1 MKTRSTLKLSATLAC
16 VAVLLL
22 AACGRKT
29 EDTSATLATVNGEK
43 ITQAQ
48 LDFATKQIVAARP
61 GASAPEAAQV
71 LQSLVE
77 QRLAVQKAE
86 KDKLDRNPGVL
97 QALEAARKDALARY
111 YVEQFAAKVA
121 KPTAD
126 EIKQYYDGH
135 PANFAQRNAYVIQ
148 KVDAR
153 VTADQAGPLAASVQS
168 AGGAAAVAGL
178 LKAKASAV
186 NVTET
191 TQAAESLGP
200 LLPKISTMSAGQT
213 IAIPQPQGLTALTL
227 IEVRPQPVTLAQAQP
242 VIEQLL
248 WNQKKREALQ
258 AETKELRAK
267 ARVDYLG
274 KFAPGTAPAPAASAA
289 LPDAATTF
297 PSSPASAAS
306 AGG

>member
-1 MKTRSTLKLSATLAC
+1 MKIRSALKLSATLAC
-16 VAVLLL
+16 VALLL
-22 AACGRKT
+22 TACGRKS
-29 EDTSATLATVNGEK
+29 EDTSATVATVNGEK
-43 ITQAQ
+43 ITQDQ
-48 LDFATKQIVAARP
+48 LDFTTKQVMAARP
-61 GASAPEAAQV
+61 GASAPEPSQV
-71 LQSLVE
+71 LQGLVE

-97 QALEAARKDALARY
+97 QAMEAARKDALARY
-111 YVEQFAAKVA
+111 YVEQLAAKVP
-121 KPTAD
+121 KPSAD

-153 VTADQAGPLAASVQS
+153 VTPDQAGPLAASAQA
-168 AGGAAAVAGL
+168 AGGAAAVADL
-178 LKAKASAV
+178 LRAKATAV

-200 LLPKISTMSAGQT
+200 LLPKISTMTAGQT

-227 IEVRPQPVTLAQAQP
+227 VEIRPQPVTLAQAQP
-242 VIEQLL
+242 AIEQFL
-248 WNQKKREALQ
+248 WNQKKREALV
-258 AETKELRAK
+258 AETKALRAQ
-267 ARVDYLG
+267 ARIDYLG
-274 KFAPGTAPAPAASAA
+274 KFAPGTTPAPAASAA
-289 LPDAATTF
+289 LPDAAMTL

>member
-1 MKTRSTLKLSATLAC
+1 MKIRSALKLSATLAC
-16 VAVLLL
+16 VAVLL

-43 ITQAQ
+43 ITQDQ
-48 LDFATKQIVAARP
+48 LDFATRQIAAARP
-61 GASAPEAAQV
+61 GASAPAAAQV
-71 LQSLVE
+71 LQNLVE

-111 YVEQFAAKVA
+111 FVEQFAAKVP

-153 VTADQAGPLAASVQS
+153 VKPELAGPLAVSAQA
-168 AGGAAAVAGL
+168 AGGAAAVADL

-191 TQAAESLGP
+191 TQPAESLGP
-200 LLPKISTMSAGQT
+200 LLPKISTMSPGQT
-213 IAIPQPQGLTALTL
+213 VAIPQAQGLTALTL
-227 IEVRPQPVTLAQAQP
+227 VEVKPQPVTFAQAQP

-248 WNQKKREALQ
+248 WNQKKRVALQ
-258 AETKELRAK
+258 DESKELRAK
-267 ARVDYLG
+267 ARIDYLG
-274 KFAPGTAPAPAASAA
+274 KFAPGTTPAPAASAA
-289 LPDAATTF
+289 LPDAATTL